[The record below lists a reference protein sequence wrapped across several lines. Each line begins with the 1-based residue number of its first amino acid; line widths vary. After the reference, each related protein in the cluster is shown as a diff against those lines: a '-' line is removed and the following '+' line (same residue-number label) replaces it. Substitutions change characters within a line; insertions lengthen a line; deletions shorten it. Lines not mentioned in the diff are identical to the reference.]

1 MPWLLLDV
9 AWLVAFA
16 LLGRRS
22 HGEGEALVGILGVAW
37 PFVVGYAIGAFA
49 LRLGRTPRSL
59 GRLIPVWAVMLVIA
73 MAIRTIQ
80 KGRAPEVDFVI
91 VAAVFSGLGMVA
103 WRVVALV
110 VCRRREHIKVA
121 RSERTDAP

>member
-16 LLGRRS
+16 ALGRQS
-22 HGEGEALVGILGVAW
+22 HGEGESLAGILGVAW
-37 PFVVGYAIGAFA
+37 PFLVGYAVGAFA

-59 GRLIPVWAVMLVIA
+59 GRIVPVWAVMLVIA
-73 MAIRTIQ
+73 MALRTIQ
-80 KGRAPEVDFVI
+80 KGRAPELDFVI
-91 VAAVFSGLGMVA
+91 VAAVFSGLGLIA

-110 VCRRREHIKVA
+110 VCRLRRTPA
-121 RSERTDAP
+121 